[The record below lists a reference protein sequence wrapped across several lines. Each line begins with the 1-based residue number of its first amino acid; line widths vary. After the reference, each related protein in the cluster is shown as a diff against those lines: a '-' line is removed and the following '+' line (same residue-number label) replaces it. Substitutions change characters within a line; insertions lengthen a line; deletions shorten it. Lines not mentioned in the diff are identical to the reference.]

1 MVPSRIIV
9 NGEPCWK
16 SLQKGRAVPGLEA
29 DFTFFI
35 SSFMQQKS
43 VPKRRL
49 KEDARNYLMIIKRQV
64 FSLCV
69 SSIAV

>member
-1 MVPSRIIV
+1 MENPA
-9 NGEPCWK
+9 GK
-16 SLQKGRAVPGLEA
+16 SLQMGQAVPGLEG

-43 VPKRRL
+43 MPKRRL

-64 FSLCV
+64 FSLWV